1 MLDNYKDMADR
12 AALIRYACEEREN
25 TPERVGGLF
34 SDIVAALGV
43 VDRGRVVEFGKLD
56 SVGLVEAWMPH
67 PSYSV
72 VLTTES
78 DGYMQTVG
86 MLDIFQ
92 SHDGCTVTQL
102 LTTNYL
108 LNEDTGQIG
117 VDHAHNGNK
126 VFQYTRY
133 CRNGLWSRWRNLEKD
148 RYSPLGLVE
157 ITADEIEE
165 IFQDIAPRSIE
176 DEALLEDV

>member
-86 MLDIFQ
+86 MLDIFPVARRMHRNAA
-92 SHDGCTVTQL
+92 SDNQL
-102 LTTNYL
+102 PA
-108 LNEDTGQIG
+108 E
-117 VDHAHNGNK
+117 
-126 VFQYTRY
+126 
-133 CRNGLWSRWRNLEKD
+133 
-148 RYSPLGLVE
+148 
-157 ITADEIEE
+157 
-165 IFQDIAPRSIE
+165 
-176 DEALLEDV
+176 